1 MVWCAAVGCSN
12 YKKKNRDLTFFNF
25 PRGDLP
31 EKQRSKENICQK
43 LYICV
48 KSILKTIAFINLWIY
63 EIAYMQ
69 VSGLSIIYR
78 TLFAVNFFREI

>member
-12 YKKKNRDLTFFNF
+12 YKKKNRDLKIFNF
-25 PRGDLP
+25 PRERRLPMP
-31 EKQRSKENICQK
+31 EKQRSKEKICQK

-48 KSILKTIAFINLWIY
+48 KSIFKTIALINLWIY
-63 EIAYMQ
+63 EIAYIQ

-78 TLFAVNFFREI
+78 TLFPLPK